1 LKIIAVITYSW
12 LCDCALV
19 SIVFFLQLGAQCGSD
34 VFLVIYRHR
43 YGDIVPV
50 TNAGQIMSIIL
61 MLMGSFYLAMPLT
74 AAASTFYT
82 VHQIYNE
89 KKTKTA
95 SQDKKAAAL
104 QAAQRKTSLK
114 DVLAAAAAAN
124 ATAEATVALPASAP
138 AVIYGDFLDKK
149 LQKRVNL
156 LLGELFLLQSAL
168 QDFYQDLHKTSTD
181 YTSEDNGGL
190 DNNHQSKS
198 NSAGRKTEG
207 FVEVNNRKVP
217 ILQRLRGAGVNSAKG
232 VEPGRENK
240 SDLLQQLQGIVS
252 KLDGL
257 LTGAEEDILR
267 IVVLHHKLRKN
278 F

>member
-1 LKIIAVITYSW
+1 VY
-12 LCDCALV
+12 
-19 SIVFFLQLGAQCGSD
+19 
-34 VFLVIYRHR
+34 R

-50 TNAGQIMSIIL
+50 TNAGQVMSIIL

-138 AVIYGDFLDKK
+138 AVIYGDLLDKK

-181 YTSEDNGGL
+181 YTSEDHGGL
-190 DNNHQSKS
+190 NNNNHQSKS

-232 VEPGRENK
+232 AEPGRENK

>member
-1 LKIIAVITYSW
+1 MFSLMCV
-12 LCDCALV
+12 
-19 SIVFFLQLGAQCGSD
+19 
-34 VFLVIYRHR
+34 HR

-50 TNAGQIMSIIL
+50 TNAGQVMSIIL

-124 ATAEATVALPASAP
+124 ATVALPASAP

-181 YTSEDNGGL
+181 YTSEDNGGP

-198 NSAGRKTEG
+198 SGAGRKTEG

-217 ILQRLRGAGVNSAKG
+217 VLQRLRGAGVNSAKG
-232 VEPGRENK
+232 AEPGRDNK

>member
-1 LKIIAVITYSW
+1 V
-12 LCDCALV
+12 C
-19 SIVFFLQLGAQCGSD
+19 
-34 VFLVIYRHR
+34 R

-50 TNAGQIMSIIL
+50 TNAGQVMSIIL

-104 QAAQRKTSLK
+104 QAAQRKSSLK

-168 QDFYQDLHKTSTD
+168 QEFYQDLHKTSTD
-181 YTSEDNGGL
+181 YTSEDNSGL

-217 ILQRLRGAGVNSAKG
+217 VLQRLRGAGVNSAKG
-232 VEPGRENK
+232 AEPGRDNK